1 VRSGAPEPVAAAISA
16 RAPNTAASRPVT
28 TSTSDNGDLGPGERP
43 PVPRSPTCSS
53 CAGPPC
59 LFGRDLR
66 TVHGPGPG
74 RKDGTEM
81 RRLSLS
87 LAAALAASLIT
98 ALAGHGAAVASSKAP
113 ARTAP
118 GSIGD
123 FNGDGFADLAVGVP
137 GDVV

>member
-1 VRSGAPEPVAAAISA
+1 
-16 RAPNTAASRPVT
+16 
-28 TSTSDNGDLGPGERP
+28 
-43 PVPRSPTCSS
+43 
-53 CAGPPC
+53 
-59 LFGRDLR
+59 
-66 TVHGPGPG
+66 
-74 RKDGTEM
+74 M

-123 FNGDGFADLAVGVP
+123 FNGDGFADLALFEVGQAYRGDAPEDQFIAASGVRAGAAP
-137 GDVV
+137 LTGAGRHWSRTAEEASLFDAKADVVALKLARPGCHS